1 MTSELAKDL
10 RDLQFLGVS
19 NALEDFLHH
28 ATKKRLGPLQVL
40 EKLVEVETAER
51 MRRSLKRR
59 ERNAKIG
66 HIVPFADFDWEW
78 PTEID
83 RPAVERALR
92 GQFIHEGANVIIA
105 GPHGLG
111 KTMLLK
117 NIAHQAVLDGHTVGV
132 VTAQKMLNE
141 LASIDSPTRLETRLR
156 YYNRMRLLCIDEV
169 GYLSYDPRAAD
180 LLFEVVNRRYQSQ
193 KSIAITTNLAFKD
206 WPHVFPNATCTVAL
220 VDRLCHRS
228 DILKIQGE
236 SWRKK
241 EAKERQA
248 RQIPEAT

>member
-19 NALEDFLHH
+19 NALDDFLHH

-92 GQFIHEGANVIIA
+92 GQFIHEGANVIIDA
-105 GPHGLG
+105 QRTRKYRLP
-111 KTMLLK
+111 
-117 NIAHQAVLDGHTVGV
+117 NAPRN
-132 VTAQKMLNE
+132 TAQILQPH
-141 LASIDSPTRLETRLR
+141 ASF
-156 YYNRMRLLCIDEV
+156 V
-169 GYLSYDPRAAD
+169 
-180 LLFEVVNRRYQSQ
+180 
-193 KSIAITTNLAFKD
+193 
-206 WPHVFPNATCTVAL
+206 H
-220 VDRLCHRS
+220 
-228 DILKIQGE
+228 
-236 SWRKK
+236 
-241 EAKERQA
+241 
-248 RQIPEAT
+248 